1 MKKIIM
7 LLLVLL
13 MITGCSN
20 EKEEEFVINDSAA
33 GVILVN
39 DSEELKANTKVYAEF
54 TDEGYVFDL
63 DAAVIYYFEASA
75 DTIYAGDQ
83 KLVTLTLG
91 ANIDDDTVGAIAT
104 AAYKLQEDSSNT
116 VSAYYLYQDEKGLYF
131 DTDTSFDNRTIR
143 DNTIFRGDEFSFEL
157 TFNLETAVASFVMT
171 YYNEDD
177 EEIASNNNLPEQ
189 YADYQNI
196 ELGEDVKYV
205 EVMTY
210 DIDGNLLETIRVDR
224 ENYTIVL
231 CFDDG
236 GQILDTKYIRF
247 DFD

>member
-1 MKKIIM
+1 MKRIIL

-20 EKEEEFVINDSAA
+20 EKEEEFIIDDGAA

-39 DSEELKANTKVYAEF
+39 DSEELKADTKVYAEF

-131 DTDTSFDNRTIR
+131 
-143 DNTIFRGDEFSFEL
+143 
-157 TFNLETAVASFVMT
+157 
-171 YYNEDD
+171 
-177 EEIASNNNLPEQ
+177 
-189 YADYQNI
+189 
-196 ELGEDVKYV
+196 
-205 EVMTY
+205 
-210 DIDGNLLETIRVDR
+210 
-224 ENYTIVL
+224 
-231 CFDDG
+231 
-236 GQILDTKYIRF
+236 
-247 DFD
+247 